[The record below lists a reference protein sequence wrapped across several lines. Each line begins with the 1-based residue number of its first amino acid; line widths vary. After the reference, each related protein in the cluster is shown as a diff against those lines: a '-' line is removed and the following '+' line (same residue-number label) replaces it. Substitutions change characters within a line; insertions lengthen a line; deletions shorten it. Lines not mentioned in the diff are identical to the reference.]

1 MTVSWCDNV
10 LSGQVGYEIWSTT
23 HTLSKY
29 LKENGGNRAFWRAI
43 AVWKSV
49 CFWPFSE
56 FTRARNFLFKRA
68 RINSY
73 QVENDWKFVNL
84 LKNVPE
90 FRSMQKNETF
100 IFRTCCVRAWR
111 ARGRVRAENVEMLRM
126 TWNMLSLVQVVIFEH
141 LKKNARIFVRSD
153 AHVRVSAY
161 IT

>member
-1 MTVSWCDNV
+1 MMTSKRTVG
-10 LSGQVGYEIWSTT
+10 LSRLWNHIFNSYSIRI
-23 HTLSKY
+23 
-29 LKENGGNRAFWRAI
+29 LKKNWGIRAFWRAI

-141 LKKNARIFVRSD
+141 LKKMRAFSYVVTRTC
-153 AHVRVSAY
+153 A
-161 IT
+161 